1 MAEFWSNNDRGYRIR
16 LWIDQT
22 SQNIGGN
29 SSQVRV
35 RLALL
40 NGTTT
45 FASYNCSA
53 YVDVNGQR
61 HSWTGRPSVLS
72 NNSTLMLIDKTVT
85 IAHNADGKKSFALS
99 ARFSGSGGW
108 SPGTLTIGGNSF
120 TLSTI
125 PRSSSVTVASG
136 IIGSSVTININR
148 QSSSFK
154 HTVRYTWGSKS
165 GTIASNVDT
174 ATTWTIPNDFANDIP
189 NSTSGTGTIYVDT
202 YSGST
207 KTGTQSVSFRADVPA
222 SMKPTFSNVT
232 LIDTNGAAGS
242 LLTGNNFLQIIS
254 NVQVTFNGA
263 SGSYSSSIVGYKAE
277 IVNRNQVTTSN
288 GGTLGIMNFYGS
300 ATIRAS
306 VFDSRGRQSD
316 TKDITINVIE
326 YFAPILS
333 FTALRTRETPNIIQ
347 IVRNAKIAPITLSG
361 SQKNVMTLTFKVAPL
376 GSTRFTD
383 DNGSAAG
390 TFTTQHTLTNSAAN
404 MAGNY
409 PANKSFAVIG
419 TLADKFTSIE
429 FSATV
434 ATESVVMSYD
444 KDGRVGIGKVVEQ
457 GKAGS
462 LDVAGDIYA
471 GGKSIQ
477 QYQLSRNDGY
487 NHRNT
492 YNGID
497 SYVYSGFYYVD
508 SSELPNKA
516 GGYLIVESYDTQYVK
531 QTYTPYNTNIS
542 YTRLKNRNSWT
553 SWKEFVSKDDLSG
566 IRTDISNLK
575 SNAEI
580 SKLNITSTATANL
593 GLMWGFGA
601 SAMRKGNLVTLSL
614 QRAIHDVRSTYEYEL
629 MVETIP
635 SGFRPMSE
643 AHWVVVANTGKT
655 VSGTSVIHIASNG
668 RVRFTNAITGN
679 RVWTGTITYITNDPY
694 P

>member
-1 MAEFWSNNDRGYRIR
+1 
-16 LWIDQT
+16 
-22 SQNIGGN
+22 

-288 GGTLGIMNFYGS
+288 GGTLGIM
-300 ATIRAS
+300 
-306 VFDSRGRQSD
+306 
-316 TKDITINVIE
+316 
-326 YFAPILS
+326 
-333 FTALRTRETPNIIQ
+333 
-347 IVRNAKIAPITLSG
+347 
-361 SQKNVMTLTFKVAPL
+361 
-376 GSTRFTD
+376 
-383 DNGSAAG
+383 
-390 TFTTQHTLTNSAAN
+390 
-404 MAGNY
+404 
-409 PANKSFAVIG
+409 
-419 TLADKFTSIE
+419 
-429 FSATV
+429 
-434 ATESVVMSYD
+434 
-444 KDGRVGIGKVVEQ
+444 
-457 GKAGS
+457 
-462 LDVAGDIYA
+462 
-471 GGKSIQ
+471 
-477 QYQLSRNDGY
+477 
-487 NHRNT
+487 
-492 YNGID
+492 
-497 SYVYSGFYYVD
+497 
-508 SSELPNKA
+508 
-516 GGYLIVESYDTQYVK
+516 
-531 QTYTPYNTNIS
+531 
-542 YTRLKNRNSWT
+542 
-553 SWKEFVSKDDLSG
+553 
-566 IRTDISNLK
+566 
-575 SNAEI
+575 
-580 SKLNITSTATANL
+580 
-593 GLMWGFGA
+593 
-601 SAMRKGNLVTLSL
+601 
-614 QRAIHDVRSTYEYEL
+614 
-629 MVETIP
+629 
-635 SGFRPMSE
+635 
-643 AHWVVVANTGKT
+643 
-655 VSGTSVIHIASNG
+655 
-668 RVRFTNAITGN
+668 
-679 RVWTGTITYITNDPY
+679 
-694 P
+694 

>member
-61 HSWTGRPSVLS
+61 YSWTGRPSVLS

-108 SPGTLTIGGNSF
+108 SPGTLTIGSHAF
-120 TLSTI
+120 TLTTI
-125 PRSSSVTVASG
+125 PRSSSVSVSAG
-136 IIGSSVTININR
+136 VIGSTVTINISR

-154 HTVRYTWGSKS
+154 HTVRYTWGRKS

-174 ATTWTIPNDFANDIP
+174 ATTWKIPNDFANDIP

-207 KTGTQSVSFRADVPA
+207 KTGTQSVSFRADVPS

-232 LIDTNGAAGS
+232 LTDTNGAAGS

-288 GGTLGIMNFYGS
+288 GGTLGIMNFNGS

-316 TKDITINVIE
+316 TRDITINVIE

-333 FTALRTRETPNIIQ
+333 FTAVRTRENPNIIQ

-361 SQKNVMTLTFKVAPL
+361 SQKNMMTLTFKVAPL
-376 GSTRFTD
+376 GSTRYTA
-383 DNGSAAG
+383 DNGSATG
-390 TFTTQHTLTNSAAN
+390 TF
-404 MAGNY
+404 
-409 PANKSFAVIG
+409 P
-419 TLADKFTSIE
+419 
-429 FSATV
+429 
-434 ATESVVMSYD
+434 
-444 KDGRVGIGKVVEQ
+444 
-457 GKAGS
+457 
-462 LDVAGDIYA
+462 
-471 GGKSIQ
+471 
-477 QYQLSRNDGY
+477 
-487 NHRNT
+487 
-492 YNGID
+492 
-497 SYVYSGFYYVD
+497 
-508 SSELPNKA
+508 
-516 GGYLIVESYDTQYVK
+516 
-531 QTYTPYNTNIS
+531 
-542 YTRLKNRNSWT
+542 TRTR
-553 SWKEFVSKDDLSG
+553 
-566 IRTDISNLK
+566 
-575 SNAEI
+575 
-580 SKLNITSTATANL
+580 
-593 GLMWGFGA
+593 
-601 SAMRKGNLVTLSL
+601 
-614 QRAIHDVRSTYEYEL
+614 
-629 MVETIP
+629 
-635 SGFRPMSE
+635 
-643 AHWVVVANTGKT
+643 
-655 VSGTSVIHIASNG
+655 
-668 RVRFTNAITGN
+668 
-679 RVWTGTITYITNDPY
+679 
-694 P
+694 

>member
-16 LWIDQT
+16 LWIDQV
-22 SQNIGGN
+22 SQNIGAN

-207 KTGTQSVSFRADVPA
+207 NTGTQSVSFRADVPA

-232 LIDTNGAAGS
+232 LTDTNGAAGS

-376 GSTRFTD
+376 GSTSYTA
-383 DNGSAAG
+383 DNGSATG

-409 PANKSFAVIG
+409 PANKSFTVIG

-444 KDGRVGIGKVVEQ
+444 KDGRVGVGKVVEQ

-462 LDVAGDIYA
+462 LDVAGDIFA
-471 GGKSIQ
+471 GNKPIQ
-477 QYQLSRNDGY
+477 QHRLTDNTGSAFNDFNGDFDAHVISGY
-487 NHRNT
+487 YHKSSAAPNNPSGRWGLLHVINADRQVVQYFAERDGT
-492 YNGID
+492 RTLFLRAKTNG
-497 SYVYSGFYYVD
+497 
-508 SSELPNKA
+508 N
-516 GGYLIVESYDTQYVK
+516 
-531 QTYTPYNTNIS
+531 
-542 YTRLKNRNSWT
+542 WT
-553 SWKEFVSKDDLSG
+553 SWVEYAKADHPNLFNTGWVSAGYAGTYYKRDGDVLA
-566 IRTDISNLK
+566 IRYDFTGNGTTV
-575 SNAEI
+575 N
-580 SKLNITSTATANL
+580 
-593 GLMWGFGA
+593 FG
-601 SAMRKGNLVTLSL
+601 
-614 QRAIHDVRSTYEYEL
+614 
-629 MVETIP
+629 TIP
-635 SGFRPMSE
+635 SNIWTPPH
-643 AHWVVVANTGKT
+643 AHMQVIAKWSIDGGANTHIQINQG
-655 VSGTSVIHIASNG
+655 SGG
-668 RVRFTNAITGN
+668 LNALSTQN
-679 RVWTGTITYITNDPY
+679 GTIYRGQLLLMV
-694 P
+694 